1 MDDDRARAWATPGIV
16 GTPKVAGF
24 AVDTSATAAR
34 SDAPGYARMCPDVPG
49 CARMC
54 PDVPAAARGLR
65 AHRARARRAGGPA
78 FGSAD
83 SVVLERGPRKPRRAR
98 PAARTRST
106 LTVDGLDR

>member
-34 SDAPGYARMCPDVPG
+34 SDAPGY
-49 CARMC
+49 ARMC